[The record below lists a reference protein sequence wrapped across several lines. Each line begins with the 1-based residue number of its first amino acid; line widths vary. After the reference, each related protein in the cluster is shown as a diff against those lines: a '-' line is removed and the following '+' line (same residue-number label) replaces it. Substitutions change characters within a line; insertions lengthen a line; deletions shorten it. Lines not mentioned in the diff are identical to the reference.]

1 MPSQVEQVVDS
12 GMYTQKPL
20 SLPYRFESS
29 HPPFPDP
36 GRLMGLLCS
45 IVCVPICDMDGLWN
59 QLSMSNT
66 ITPQL
71 VCHDLPGFTTMAS
84 YQALEE
90 TLRCCSIPLCLK
102 EYINNF
108 SVLVHGSRQIMLLAV
123 NFHEHFIDEKCVTV
137 ASVFP
142 L

>member
-1 MPSQVEQVVDS
+1 
-12 GMYTQKPL
+12 MYTQKPL

-108 SVLVHGSRQIMLLAV
+108 SVLVHGSPQIMLLILISPRDLVYDYLRCSMSIPA
-123 NFHEHFIDEKCVTV
+123 TG
-137 ASVFP
+137 
-142 L
+142 LLQQLL